1 VEIALHG
8 AFSLLRKELNSLGND
23 ECSLF
28 VPQMIMFENKKIEIV
43 LKLGN
48 ISLHC
53 HSKKSCQKNICWIF
67 EKSFKLDELETA
79 MFEDR
84 SHTLSWR
91 RNSEE

>member
-8 AFSLLRKELNSLGND
+8 AFSLLRKELNSLGYD

-28 VPQMIMFENKKIEIV
+28 VPQMTMFENKKIEIV

-53 HSKKSCQKNICWIF
+53 HNKKVVKKTFVGYLRKALN
-67 EKSFKLDELETA
+67 
-79 MFEDR
+79 
-84 SHTLSWR
+84 
-91 RNSEE
+91 